1 MTKTT
6 MIFPEFSL
14 RFVDF
19 AVFLSR
25 EAVQVMLDSR
35 HLTIIRNRYTRTGSV
50 PIYVKN
56 VHVRMY
62 VAILIKITRRVNAQ
76 GSVTIVYK
84 DGGRG
89 AKACS
94 FSSEINQLNCL
105 IKSIK
110 CDQNS
115 SLQMLSL

>member
-19 AVFLSR
+19 AVFLSW
-25 EAVQVMLDSR
+25 EAVQVMLDSS
-35 HLTIIRNRYTRTGSV
+35 HLKIIRNRYTGTGSV
-50 PIYVKN
+50 PVYVKN

-89 AKACS
+89 AKVCS

-105 IKSIK
+105 MKSIK

-115 SLQMLSL
+115 PLQMLSL

>member
-25 EAVQVMLDSR
+25 EAVQVMLDGR
-35 HLTIIRNRYTRTGSV
+35 HLKIIRNRYTGTGSV

-84 DGGRG
+84 DGGRRQG
-89 AKACS
+89 LLL
-94 FSSEINQLNCL
+94 FLRN
-105 IKSIK
+105 KSTELFNK
-110 CDQNS
+110 VY
-115 SLQMLSL
+115 QM